1 MLNIDIRD
9 LFFLRYTLKL
19 DNIYLLPTEFL
30 IFKSISNKIILIVT
44 KYLLLCLKDKVILII
59 RNSILKDV
67 IESY

>member
-30 IFKSISNKIILIVT
+30 ILKSIPNKFILTVT
-44 KYLLLCLKDKVILII
+44 KYLLLCLKDKII
-59 RNSILKDV
+59 FLSKSNILKDV
-67 IESY
+67 IEFY

>member
-30 IFKSISNKIILIVT
+30 ILKSIPNKIILTVT
-44 KYLLLCLKDKVILII
+44 RYLLLCLKDKVLFLSKS
-59 RNSILKDV
+59 SILKDD

>member
-30 IFKSISNKIILIVT
+30 ILKSIPNKIILTVT
-44 KYLLLCLKDKVILII
+44 RYLLLCLRDKVIFLSKS
-59 RNSILKDV
+59 NILKDV

>member
-30 IFKSISNKIILIVT
+30 ILKSIPNKIILTVT
-44 KYLLLCLKDKVILII
+44 RSLLL
-59 RNSILKDV
+59 
-67 IESY
+67 

>member
-9 LFFLRYTLKL
+9 FFFRRYTLKL
-19 DNIYLLPTEFL
+19 YNVYLLPTESL
-30 IFKSISNKIILIVT
+30 ILKSISNKIILIVT